1 MVVLRSESELRL
13 MKEAGKISGEALAL
27 AGSMVKPGVSTGEI
41 DDAVR
46 KFIISRGAKPN
57 FLGYAGYP
65 ASCCISINN
74 EIIHGI
80 PSKKRII
87 KEGDIVSIDVGAIK
101 NGYNGDNAATFPAGK
116 ISPEAEKLL
125 SVTKECLRRG
135 IEAAKSG
142 NRLGDI
148 GFAVQSY
155 AEENGF
161 SVVRKYV
168 GHGIGEDMHESPD
181 VPNYGKAGTG
191 LRLMPGRMIAIEPMI
206 NAGSYEVNDN
216 HADGWLVTTAD
227 GSLSAHFE
235 HTVAITKSG
244 NVVLTQ
250 I

>member
-65 ASCCISINN
+65 ANCCISINN

-191 LRLMPGRMIAIEPMI
+191 LRLMPGMMIAIEPMI